1 MGWFS
6 ADEIVAVDNSSTH
19 DAIQSISIALL
30 ALAALAYGIF
40 KLCNAHHRHQSQQVA
55 ERAIRM
61 ANV

>member
-19 DAIQSISIALL
+19 DVIQSISIALL

-40 KLCNAHHRHQSQQVA
+40 KLCNDIIKTSIVETAP
-55 ERAIRM
+55 
-61 ANV
+61 